1 MILSTTQPDT
11 LADGNCLIYALIDQL
26 SYDNVWG
33 NIPFSHYVNFWYQKK
48 KIRTIRIHTM

>member
-33 NIPFSHYVNFWYQKK
+33 NIPFLHYVNFWYQKK
-48 KIRTIRIHTM
+48 KIRTI